1 MSKKIPITVGPW
13 SMEEVLEA
21 QIIVR
26 DEQIAKL
33 KKELKESEEL
43 RHKTHV
49 DYTGV
54 NQNFRIEFDEG
65 SIDII
70 WNAEM
75 YDIWSILE
83 AHFDDIEKRR
93 EYNYHQYRLD
103 AEGDE

>member
-1 MSKKIPITVGPW
+1 MKPEWNWMASK
-13 SMEEVLEA
+13 MEEILEA

-33 KKELKESEEL
+33 KKQLKESEEL

-54 NQNFRIEFDEG
+54 NQDYRIEFDEG

-70 WNAEM
+70 WNGEM
-75 YDIWSILE
+75 FDIWSILE
-83 AHFDDIEKRR
+83 QHFDNIERRR
-93 EYNYHQYRLD
+93 EYDYHQNNLD
-103 AEGDE
+103 AEGEQ

>member
-1 MSKKIPITVGPW
+1 MKPEWNWMASK
-13 SMEEVLEA
+13 MEEILEA

-26 DEQIAKL
+26 DEQIVKL

-54 NQNFRIEFDEG
+54 NQNFRIAFDEG
-65 SIDII
+65 SIDVI
-70 WNAEM
+70 WNNEY

-83 AHFDDIEKRR
+83 SHFDEIQSRR
-93 EYNYHQYRLD
+93 GETD
-103 AEGDE
+103 GDNQ